1 MVWTGKSIEDV
12 KRRFIVDRLSGEWD
26 DMSELC
32 VQNGISRETGYALM
46 RRYAADG
53 FAGVVARSRAPLVQ
67 ARAVE
72 ASICAALV
80 DCRLDYPTWGPKK
93 LKAFLERSRP
103 QLVWPAA
110 STIGEVLKRRGL
122 VGKRRRRRTALPLTR
137 PFALVSR
144 ANETWCIDFK
154 GWFRTQDGTR
164 CDPLTVSDTMSRY
177 LVGCRICAQTGASV
191 AAEMERMLKEFGLPD
206 RLRMD
211 NGSPWGSIGAGGLT
225 ALSVKWLK
233 LGIGLE
239 FITPAKPQEN
249 GRHERM
255 HGTLKADTLDPPAA
269 TPADQQR
276 RFDTFRC
283 SYNQQRPHEALGQQ
297 TPASRYEPSGRAYPR
312 RIEEPTYSGDAIEV
326 RRVRSSGEIKW
337 RGERVYIG
345 EAFIGEPVALSET
358 ESGDH
363 RVRFMSVDLG
373 LIDRRTGKFRRFGPP
388 RPNRTKA
395 ETTNAD
401 SNSVNHVPG
410 P

>member
-1 MVWTGKSIEDV
+1 MVWNGQSIEDV

-32 VQNGISRETGYALM
+32 AQYGISRETGYTVM
-46 RRYAADG
+46 RRYAAEG

-80 DCRLDYPTWGPKK
+80 DCRLDHPTWGPKK
-93 LKAFLERSRP
+93 LKAFLERTQP
-103 QLVWPAA
+103 QLAWPAA
-110 STIGEVLKRRGL
+110 STIGDVLKRRGL
-122 VGKRRRRRTALPLTR
+122 VDKRRRRRSALPLTR
-137 PFALVSR
+137 PFAPVSA
-144 ANETWCIDFK
+144 ANETWSIDFK

-164 CDPLTVSDTMSRY
+164 CDPLTVSDALSRY
-177 LVGCRICAQTGASV
+177 LVGCRICIPTGASV
-191 AAEMERMLKEFGLPD
+191 DVEMDRMLKEFGLPD

-211 NGSPWGSIGAGGLT
+211 NGSPWGSVGAGGVS

-255 HGTLKADTLDPPAA
+255 HATLKADTLCPPAA

-276 RFDTFRC
+276 RFDAFRRC
-283 SYNQQRPHEALGQQ
+283 YNEERPHEALGQQ
-297 TPASRYEPSGRAYPR
+297 TPASCYERSRRAYPC
-312 RIEEPTYSGDAIEV
+312 RIEEPAYAGDDIEV

-337 RGERVYIG
+337 RGERVFIG

-358 ESGDH
+358 ETGDH
-363 RVRFMSVDLG
+363 RVRFMSVELG
-373 LIDRRTGKFRRFGPP
+373 LIDRKTAKFRRFGPP
-388 RPNRTKA
+388 RPKQTKP

-401 SNSVNHVPG
+401 SKSVNHVSG